1 MKESTLTEFVRCD
14 LESIGFTTYAEVC
27 NGNKRCDMYAVL
39 QNNDNTKI
47 NFIHT
52 IAFEA
57 KLTFNFK
64 VLQQGVYWQNK
75 ANEVYLIV
83 PAIFKNLSDRKFA
96 RDICKIL
103 GIGVMEVNI
112 KTKKYNITVQPKW
125 YPNPKLPTL
134 YEEQKYTIASN
145 SENDYVTPFKITVK
159 NLNEFM
165 LDKERFLMID
175 LVKNIKHHYKGN
187 ISAVR
192 ALTHLIR
199 EKVIKGFYISKENN
213 KIVLIKDGF

>member
-1 MKESTLTEFVRCD
+1 MKESVLTEFVRAD

-27 NGNKRCDMYAVL
+27 DRSKRCDMYARIE
-39 QNNDNTKI
+39 DNTKP
-47 NFIHT
+47 NFGHT

-64 VLQQGVYWQNK
+64 VLQQGVYWSNK

-83 PAIFKNLSDRKFA
+83 PAVFKNLSDRKFA
-96 RDICKIL
+96 RDVCKIL
-103 GIGVMEVNI
+103 GIGVMEVNV
-112 KTKKYNITVQPKW
+112 KAEKYNITVQPRW
-125 YPNPKLPTL
+125 CSNPKQPTL

-159 NLNEFM
+159 NINEFM
-165 LDKERFLMID
+165 ADKTRFFMVD

-192 ALTHLIR
+192 ALTYLIR
-199 EKVIKGFYISKENN
+199 EKHITGFYISKENN
-213 KIVLIKDGF
+213 KIVIVKDGF